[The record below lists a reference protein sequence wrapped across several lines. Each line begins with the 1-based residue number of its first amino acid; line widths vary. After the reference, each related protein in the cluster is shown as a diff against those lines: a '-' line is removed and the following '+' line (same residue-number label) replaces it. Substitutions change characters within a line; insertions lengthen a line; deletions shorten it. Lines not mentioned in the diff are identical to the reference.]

1 MTGNIHRLPVR
12 VYYSDT
18 DTGGVVYHSRYLD
31 MAEHGRTELLRE
43 LGGNQRKMISDL
55 KMVFVVRSL
64 KIEYIKPG
72 HLDDLLEVHT
82 SITRCERFTVLFDQK
97 IYRGDEEISAL
108 EVKVGSISME
118 SGRPLAMPEQ
128 IRESLLGFHA

>member
-1 MTGNIHRLPVR
+1 MKGNIHRLPVR

-43 LGGNQRKMISDL
+43 LGGDQRKLISDMKL
-55 KMVFVVRSL
+55 VFVVRSL
-64 KIEYIKPG
+64 KIDYIKPG
-72 HLDDLLEVHT
+72 YFDDMLEVRT
-82 SITRCERFTVLFDQK
+82 SIDKCERFSVIFKQK
-97 IYRGDEEISAL
+97 IFRGDEEISAL

-118 SGRPLAMPEQ
+118 NGRPVTMPDE
-128 IRESLLGFHA
+128 IREALLGFLA